1 MDDFTEADVEAGS
14 RAMHGAEGCDCR
26 GRFYSDEV
34 PVRAILAAVAPAMRD
49 RWLGELADKARNSV
63 EPEAAAWILT
73 QVACKHQ
80 HVRHQATCLD
90 CGEPRLRSGGDSD
103 GATRHARR

>member
-1 MDDFTEADVEAGS
+1 MDDFTDADVTAAAHAIMHS
-14 RAMHGAEGCDCR
+14 KSNDPWNQARAA
-26 GRFYSDEV
+26 V
-34 PVRAILAAVAPAMRD
+34 AAVAPAMRD